1 MIEKEGL
8 KVMTTVN
15 LIIMVIYHL
24 LSAFIAFVLIW
35 SIIKTRDIQEAILY
49 CIILIPFVLRVFH
62 IK

>member
-1 MIEKEGL
+1 
-8 KVMTTVN
+8 MTTVN
-15 LIIMVIYHL
+15 LIIMIIYHL

>member
-49 CIILIPFVLRVFH
+49 CIILVPFVLRVFH

>member
-15 LIIMVIYHL
+15 LIIMIIYHL

>member
-1 MIEKEGL
+1 
-8 KVMTTVN
+8 MTTVN

-49 CIILIPFVLRVFH
+49 CIILVPFVLRVFH